1 MGRVGN
7 HPLRETRP
15 LESACLPIK
24 CVVNCLRVLFRLEW
38 RFCAERGC
46 GVVRIVDITTRDENR
61 SIGVNGSP
69 ENMGQNRICSPTHV
83 WQIFTVVRLVFAFA
97 CVVGMLPANTVQAQ
111 GNALTEQAVL
121 KSIIS
126 GQKALIAQQGA
137 NGAWNSADHVLG
149 TTALAT
155 LSLLNCGMSP
165 DDEPVRKGLEY
176 LRSIDEPD
184 GTYEISL
191 LLMVYAAA
199 KDAADKRFR
208 MPDLVTRLETSQ
220 KAFGPMKGC
229 WSYSTNKNAVI
240 DTSGDHSNGQF
251 AVLGLYEAAMAG
263 VPVDREVWENAREHW
278 ERTQNGDG
286 GWDYSAGGSASTG
299 SMTVAGIAVQVMTS
313 AMLRDDD
320 ELDVDGN
327 PSCCAKPKTDESLER
342 GLRWMANHFSV
353 ARNPGAGAWKYYYLY
368 GLERAGR
375 LSGRRF
381 FGEND
386 WYRSGAR
393 QLIGMQN
400 QRTGQWDPAG
410 NATDANTATCFALLF
425 LSKGLAPVL
434 INKLKYGPD
443 VVAKDDIDD
452 WNRQPDDIRN
462 LTSRLTGAEGWPK
475 LMTWQVVDIDQAS
488 EDGTV
493 GDINQAP
500 VLYLAGSSRP
510 EFDDNQ
516 IAMLR
521 EYVNLGGFI
530 LAVNN
535 CGTVEFK
542 DGFKELIEKMYPNG
556 ETSLQR
562 LTAEHPVFR
571 TEYLLDADSSELW
584 GAEFGCRTA
593 IMYAPDDL
601 ACLWNRWSKLEP
613 PNRPAQF
620 SGRIERAMRVGT
632 NIITYATGREPV
644 NKLRRQELASR
655 TNDES
660 RVSRGLVQIAQ
671 VRHTGGWDTAPTAA
685 RNILTAVNRT
695 VGLTASTEPATIL
708 LSDKSLFDY
717 SMLVMH
723 GRHGFT
729 TTAEEREH
737 LREYLLRGR
746 LLMADACCGA
756 RAFDHSF
763 RVFMQDL
770 FPGQKLERIPVEH
783 ELFTSDEFHNLRK
796 VDRRVAIQAENAT
809 LEGGVVSGPPFL
821 EGIKIDGRYVVI
833 YSKHDISCALERQ
846 ASLACAGYVTDD
858 AVRISVNIFLY
869 SMLRKGGITATR

>member
-1 MGRVGN
+1 MRGSGECLFADKTGVHRSPPAEEYNVTFMFGAGLRSRQN
-7 HPLRETRP
+7 HRHYWARP
-15 LESACLPIK
+15 LSRFSSAGAETMSENKISFASATWGTST
-24 CVVNCLRVLFRLEW
+24 VARL
-38 RFCAERGC
+38 A
-46 GVVRIVDITTRDENR
+46 V
-61 SIGVNGSP
+61 
-69 ENMGQNRICSPTHV
+69 
-83 WQIFTVVRLVFAFA
+83 AFA
-97 CVVGMLPANTVQAQ
+97 CVAGFLGSSGVHAKDNV
-111 GNALTEQAVL
+111 LTEEAVL
-121 KSIIS
+121 KSIVT

-137 NGAWNSADHVLG
+137 NGAWNSSGRVVG
-149 TTALAT
+149 VTALAT

-165 DDEPVRKGLEY
+165 DDEPVRKALDY
-176 LRSIDEPD
+176 LRSLNEPD
-184 GTYEISL
+184 DTYEVSL

-199 KDAADKRFR
+199 KDGDDRIR
-208 MPDLVTRLETSQ
+208 MRRLVTRLARSQ
-220 KAFGPMKGC
+220 IPFGKMKGC
-229 WSYSTNKNAVI
+229 WDYSTREN
-240 DTSGDHSNGQF
+240 DSRTGGDHSNGQF
-251 AVLGLYEAAMAG
+251 AVLGLFEAAMAG
-263 VPVDREVWENAREHW
+263 VPVDREVWESAREHW

-286 GWDYSAGGSASTG
+286 GWGYGARSDDSTG

-320 ELDVDGN
+320 ELDADGN
-327 PSCCAKPKTDESLER
+327 PSCCMKPEIDESIER

-353 ARNPGAGAWKYYYLY
+353 ARNPGGSGGWKYYYLY

-400 QRTGQWDPAG
+400 QRTGRWDSG
-410 NATDANTATCFALLF
+410 DSIDANAATCFALLF

-443 VVAKDDIDD
+443 VVRKDDADD
-452 WNRQPDDIRN
+452 WNRQPNDIRN

-475 LMTWQVVDIDQAS
+475 LMTWQVVDLNKAS

-500 VLYLAGSSRP
+500 VLYLAGSNRP
-510 EFDDNQ
+510 EFDDKQ
-516 IAMLR
+516 IEMLR

-535 CGTVEFK
+535 CGTVAFK
-542 DGFKELIEKMYPNG
+542 EGFEELIENMYPNG

-571 TEYLLDADSSELW
+571 VQHPLDADVDELW

-593 IMYAPDDL
+593 IMYSPNDL
-601 ACLWNRWSKLEP
+601 GCLWNRWLKHEP
-613 PNRPAQF
+613 RDNQGNQLRPAQYVQQ
-620 SGRIERAMRVGT
+620 IDRAMRVGT

-644 NKLRRQELASR
+644 NKLKRQELANR
-655 TNDES
+655 KDDDS

-729 TTAEEREH
+729 TTSEERER
-737 LREYLLRGR
+737 LSEYLSRGR

-756 RAFDHSF
+756 KAFDRSF
-763 RVFMQDL
+763 RDFMQDL
-770 FPGQKLERIPVEH
+770 YPGQQLERIPIDH
-783 ELFTSDEFHNLRK
+783 ELFTNEDLHDLRK

-809 LEGGVVSGPPFL
+809 LEGGIVNGPPFL
-821 EGIKIDGRYVVI
+821 EGIKVDGRYVVI

-869 SMLRKGGITATR
+869 SMLRKGGIAAAQ

>member
-1 MGRVGN
+1 MREYRVSF
-7 HPLRETRP
+7 PAATRAR
-15 LESACLPIK
+15 SK
-24 CVVNCLRVLFRLEW
+24 VVHL
-38 RFCAERGC
+38 A
-46 GVVRIVDITTRDENR
+46 VV
-61 SIGVNGSP
+61 
-69 ENMGQNRICSPTHV
+69 
-83 WQIFTVVRLVFAFA
+83 FA
-97 CVVGMLPANTVQAQ
+97 CVVGFLEPSGIQAQ

-121 KSIIS
+121 KSIVS
-126 GQKALIAQQGA
+126 GQKALIVQQGA
-137 NGAWNSADHVLG
+137 NGAWNSADHVVG

-155 LSLLNCGMSP
+155 LSLLNCGLSP
-165 DDEPVRKGLEY
+165 DDAPVRKALDY
-176 LRSIDEPD
+176 LRSIPD
-184 GTYEISL
+184 PTGNSETYETSL
-191 LLMVYAAA
+191 MLMVFAAA
-199 KDAADKRFR
+199 RDPDDRLR
-208 MPDLVTRLETSQ
+208 MRRLVARLEGSQ
-220 KAFGPMKGC
+220 KTFGDMKGC
-229 WSYSTNKNAVI
+229 WTYSTEGALI
-240 DTSGDHSNGQF
+240 DSGDHSNGQF

-263 VPVDREVWENAREHW
+263 IPVDREVWESAREHW
-278 ERTQNGDG
+278 ERTQCGDG
-286 GWDYSAGGSASTG
+286 GWGYGDRGNDSTG

-320 ELDVDGN
+320 ELDADGN
-327 PSCCAKPKTDESLER
+327 PSCCTKPEIDESIER

-353 ARNPGAGAWKYYYLY
+353 ARNPGGSGGWKYYYLY

-386 WYRSGAR
+386 WYRAGAR

-400 QRTGQWDPAG
+400 KRTGQWDSG
-410 NATDANTATCFALLF
+410 GATDASVSTCFALLF

-443 VVAKDDIDD
+443 VVRKDDADD
-452 WNRQPDDIRN
+452 WNRQPNDIRN

-475 LMTWQVVDIDQAS
+475 LMTWQVVNLNQAS
-488 EDGTV
+488 KDGTV

-500 VLYLAGSSRP
+500 VLYLAGSNRP
-510 EFDDNQ
+510 EFDDKQ
-516 IAMLR
+516 IEMLR

-535 CGTVEFK
+535 CSTVA
-542 DGFKELIEKMYPNG
+542 FKEGFEELVEKMYPNG

-562 LTAEHPVFR
+562 LTADHPVFR

-601 ACLWNRWSKLEP
+601 ACLWNRWSKLDP

-644 NKLRRQELASR
+644 NKLKRQELANR
-655 TNDES
+655 KDDDS

-708 LSDKSLFDY
+708 LSDESLFDY

-729 TTAEEREH
+729 TTSEERER
-737 LREYLLRGR
+737 LKDYLSRGR

-756 RAFDHSF
+756 KAFDRSF
-763 RVFMQDL
+763 RDFMQDL
-770 FPGQKLERIPVEH
+770 YPGQRLERIPVDH
-783 ELFTSDEFHNLRK
+783 ELFTSEDLHDLRK
-796 VDRRVAIQAENAT
+796 VDRRVAIQGGNAT

-821 EGIKIDGRYVVI
+821 EGIKVDGRYVVI

-858 AVRISVNIFLY
+858 AVRVSVNIFLY
-869 SMLRKGGITATR
+869 SMLRKGGIAAAR

>member
-1 MGRVGN
+1 M
-7 HPLRETRP
+7 REYR
-15 LESACLPIK
+15 I
-24 CVVNCLRVLFRLEW
+24 
-38 RFCAERGC
+38 RFPAANWG
-46 GVVRIVDITTRDENR
+46 T
-61 SIGVNGSP
+61 S
-69 ENMGQNRICSPTHV
+69 
-83 WQIFTVVRLVFAFA
+83 TVVRLAVAVA
-97 CVVGMLPANTVQAQ
+97 CLVGILEPSGVQAQ
-111 GNALTEQAVL
+111 GKALTEEAVL
-121 KSIIS
+121 NSIVT
-126 GQKALIAQQGA
+126 GQKALIAQQGG
-137 NGAWNSADHVLG
+137 NGAWNSADHVVG
-149 TTALAT
+149 TTALAA

-165 DDEPVRKGLEY
+165 DDAPVRKALDY
-176 LRSIDEPD
+176 LRSIPD
-184 GTYEISL
+184 PTGNAETYETSL
-191 LLMVYAAA
+191 LLMVFAAA
-199 KDAADKRFR
+199 KDPDDRLR
-208 MPDLVTRLETSQ
+208 MRRLVSRLEGSQ
-220 KAFGPMKGC
+220 KTFGQMKGC
-229 WSYSTNKNAVI
+229 WSYSTGGALI
-240 DTSGDHSNGQF
+240 DTGDHSNGQF

-263 VPVDREVWENAREHW
+263 VVVDREVWESARDHW

-286 GWDYSAGGSASTG
+286 GWGYSVSGNDSSG

-320 ELDVDGN
+320 ELDADGN
-327 PSCCAKPKTDESLER
+327 PSCCTKPEIDESLER
-342 GLRWMANHFSV
+342 GIRWMANHFSV
-353 ARNPGAGAWKYYYLY
+353 ARNPGGSAGWKYYYLY

-381 FGEND
+381 FGESD

-400 QRTGQWDPAG
+400 KRTGQWDAG
-410 NATDANTATCFALLF
+410 GSTDASISTCFALLF

-443 VVAKDDIDD
+443 VVRKDDADD
-452 WNRQPDDIRN
+452 WNRQPNDIRN

-475 LMTWQVVDIDQAS
+475 LMTWQVVDLNKAS

-500 VLYLAGSSRP
+500 VLYLAGSNRP
-510 EFDDNQ
+510 EFDDKQ
-516 IAMLR
+516 IEMLR

-535 CGTVEFK
+535 CETVAFK
-542 DGFKELIEKMYPNG
+542 EGFEELIEKMYPNG

-571 TEYLLDADSSELW
+571 TEYPLDADSSELW

-601 ACLWNRWSKLEP
+601 ACLWNRWSKLDP

-644 NKLRRQELASR
+644 NKLKRQELANR
-655 TNDES
+655 KDDDS

-708 LSDKSLFDY
+708 LSDESLFDY

-729 TTAEEREH
+729 TTSEERER
-737 LREYLLRGR
+737 LKEYLSRGR

-756 RAFDHSF
+756 KAFDRSF
-763 RVFMQDL
+763 RDFMQDL
-770 FPGQKLERIPVEH
+770 YPGQRLERIPIDH
-783 ELFTSDEFHNLRK
+783 ELFTNEDLHDLRK
-796 VDRRVAIQAENAT
+796 VDRRVAVQVENAA
-809 LEGGVVSGPPFL
+809 LEGGIVNGPPFL
-821 EGIKIDGRYVVI
+821 EGIKVDGRYVVI

-869 SMLRKGGITATR
+869 SMLRKGGIAAAR

>member
-1 MGRVGN
+1 MPENRTSFPAEN
-7 HPLRETRP
+7 WSP
-15 LESACLPIK
+15 SAIARLAVVVA
-24 CVVNCLRVLFRLEW
+24 CVV
-38 RFCAERGC
+38 
-46 GVVRIVDITTRDENR
+46 
-61 SIGVNGSP
+61 
-69 ENMGQNRICSPTHV
+69 
-83 WQIFTVVRLVFAFA
+83 A
-97 CVVGMLPANTVQAQ
+97 CVVGFLEPTGVQAQ

-121 KSIIS
+121 KSIVN

-137 NGAWNSADHVLG
+137 NGAWNTSDRVVG
-149 TTALAT
+149 VTALAT
-155 LSLLNCGMSP
+155 LSLLNCGMSS
-165 DDEPVRKGLEY
+165 DDEPVRKALEY
-176 LRSIDEPD
+176 LRSLNEPD
-184 GTYEISL
+184 DTYEVSL

-199 KDAADKRFR
+199 KDPDDKFR
-208 MPDLVTRLETSQ
+208 MRSLVGRLEASQ
-220 KAFGPMKGC
+220 KTFGKMKGC
-229 WSYSTNKNAVI
+229 WSYSTSKNAII
-240 DTSGDHSNGQF
+240 DTGGDHSNGQF
-251 AVLGLYEAAMAG
+251 AVLGLFEAAMAG
-263 VPVDREVWENAREHW
+263 VAVDREVWESAREHW
-278 ERTQNGDG
+278 ERAQNGDG
-286 GWDYSAGGSASTG
+286 GWGYASLAGNDSTG

-320 ELDVDGN
+320 ELDADGN
-327 PSCCAKPKTDESLER
+327 PSCCEKPKIDESLER

-353 ARNPGAGAWKYYYLY
+353 ARNPGGGGWKFYYLY

-400 QRTGQWDPAG
+400 QRNGQWDPAG
-410 NATDANTATCFALLF
+410 NSVDANTATCFALLF

-443 VVAKDDIDD
+443 VVRKDDADD
-452 WNRQPDDIRN
+452 WNRQPNDIRN

-475 LMTWQVVDIDQAS
+475 LMTWQVVDLGQAS
-488 EDGTV
+488 KDGTV

-500 VLYLAGSSRP
+500 VLYLAGSNRP
-510 EFDDNQ
+510 EFDDKQ
-516 IAMLR
+516 IEMLR

-535 CGTVEFK
+535 CGTVAFK
-542 DGFKELIEKMYPNG
+542 EGFEELIEKMYPNG
-556 ETSLQR
+556 ETSLQK

-644 NKLRRQELASR
+644 NKLKRQELANR
-655 TNDES
+655 KDDDT

-708 LSDKSLFDY
+708 LSDESLFDY

-729 TTAEEREH
+729 TTSEERER
-737 LREYLLRGR
+737 LKAYLSRGR

-756 RAFDHSF
+756 KAFDHSF
-763 RVFMQDL
+763 RDFMHDL
-770 FPGQKLERIPVEH
+770 YPGQRLERIPIDH
-783 ELFTSDEFHNLRK
+783 ELFTSEDFYDLRK
-796 VDRRVAIQAENAT
+796 VDRRVAIQAKNAA
-809 LEGGVVSGPPFL
+809 LEGGIVNGPPFL
-821 EGIKIDGRYVVI
+821 EGIKVDGRYVVI

-869 SMLRKGGITATR
+869 SMLRKGGIAAAR

>member
-1 MGRVGN
+1 MCHN
-7 HPLRETRP
+7 
-15 LESACLPIK
+15 K
-24 CVVNCLRVLFRLEW
+24 
-38 RFCAERGC
+38 
-46 GVVRIVDITTRDENR
+46 NR
-61 SIGVNGSP
+61 SQAHTWYSSG
-69 ENMGQNRICSPTHV
+69 
-83 WQIFTVVRLVFAFA
+83 VVRLVVAFA
-97 CVVGMLPANTVQAQ
+97 LVLGHLGASVVQAQ
-111 GNALTEQAVL
+111 GNSLTEQAVL
-121 KSIIS
+121 KSIVS

-137 NGAWNSADHVLG
+137 NGAWNSANHVVG

-155 LSLLNCGMSP
+155 LSMLNCGMSP
-165 DDEPVRKGLEY
+165 DDEPVRKATEY
-176 LRSIDEPD
+176 LRSINEPD
-184 GTYEISL
+184 GTYEVSL

-199 KDAADKRFR
+199 KDRDDKRR
-208 MPDLVTRLETSQ
+208 MRSLVTRLETSQ
-220 KAFGPMKGC
+220 KTFGAMKGC
-229 WSYSTNKNAVI
+229 WSYSTSKNAVI
-240 DTSGDHSNGQF
+240 DTNGDHSNGQF
-251 AVLGLYEAAMAG
+251 AVLGLFEAAMAG
-263 VPVDREVWENAREHW
+263 VPVEREVWQSAREHW

-286 GWDYSAGGSASTG
+286 GWGYSVSGNDSTG

-320 ELDVDGN
+320 ELDADGN
-327 PSCCAKPKTDESLER
+327 PSCCEKPTIDESLER

-353 ARNPGAGAWKYYYLY
+353 AKNPGAGAWKYYYLY

-410 NATDANTATCFALLF
+410 NATDENTATCFSLLF

-434 INKLKYGPD
+434 INKLKYAPN
-443 VVAKDDIDD
+443 VVRKDDIDD

-475 LMTWQVVDIDQAS
+475 LMTWQVVDLNHAS

-500 VLYLAGSSRP
+500 VLYLSGSNRS
-510 EFDDNQ
+510 EFDDKQ
-516 IAMLR
+516 IEMLR
-521 EYVNLGGFI
+521 DYVNLGGFI

-535 CGTVEFK
+535 CGTVA
-542 DGFKELIEKMYPNG
+542 FKEGFEELVEKMYPNG

-613 PNRPAQF
+613 PNRAAQF

-644 NKLRRQELASR
+644 NKLKRQELATR
-655 TNDES
+655 KDDDS

-695 VGLTASTEPATIL
+695 VGLTASTEPGTIL
-708 LSDKSLFDY
+708 LSDESLFDY

-729 TTAEEREH
+729 ATAEERER
-737 LREYLLRGR
+737 LKEYLLRGR

-756 RAFDHSF
+756 KPFDRSF
-763 RVFMQDL
+763 RDFMQDL
-770 FPGQKLERIPVEH
+770 FPEQRLERIPVDH
-783 ELFTSDEFHNLRK
+783 ELFTSEDFYDLRK
-796 VDRRVAIQAENAT
+796 VDRRVAVQGGNAT

-846 ASLACAGYVTDD
+846 ASIACAGYVTDD

-869 SMLRKGGITATR
+869 SMLRKGGIAAAR